1 MTRRKDY
8 VPKAHGRPKNA
19 PADATK
25 PHSIRL
31 TEKERRYLDLLGGAS
46 FVRRQ
51 IDAHTELLEI
61 ILSQHQTIEKL
72 KKVEMVAL
80 PVRDP
85 MKLER
90 SIAADLATA

>member
-31 TEKERRYLDLLGGAS
+31 TEKERRYLDLLGGAT

-51 IDAHTELLEI
+51 IDAHTELLDI
-61 ILSQHQTIEKL
+61 ILSQHKTIERL
-72 KKVEMVAL
+72 KKVEMIAL
-80 PVRDP
+80 PVRDMSP
-85 MKLER
+85 ARAVEV
-90 SIAADLATA
+90 DVETV